1 MGRERI
7 GNTKESTKHQ
17 WKIREN
23 QYLHCSST
31 GNEWANQL
39 EIKLKGKI
47 SQKLHW
53 DKIKAYEREGKINQ
67 INLRNI
73 LQKASTTEELE
84 NKVGIHKNER
94 HIQSREKRNE
104 IIKEEKCSYERT
116 QKAIKIVWGIRSCLL
131 MCYQLTL
138 WNISKQVKHAQFLL
152 TDISNLL
159 KHIGTIIY
167 LLKSFQWLLTNSPNY
182 VALIKK
188 RKYSTTLCKRN

>member
-31 GNEWANQL
+31 GNEWVNQL

-73 LQKASTTEELE
+73 LQKASTKEELE

-94 HIQSREKRNE
+94 HIQSREK
-104 IIKEEKCSYERT
+104 S
-116 QKAIKIVWGIRSCLL
+116 
-131 MCYQLTL
+131 
-138 WNISKQVKHAQFLL
+138 
-152 TDISNLL
+152 
-159 KHIGTIIY
+159 
-167 LLKSFQWLLTNSPNY
+167 
-182 VALIKK
+182 KK
-188 RKYSTTLCKRN
+188 REWDYKRGKMFLWENTEGHKNCLRNKKLPTNVLSAYSLKYIQTSQAHTISSYWYLKLTPTYRNNYLPFKVISMATY

>member
-1 MGRERI
+1 M
-7 GNTKESTKHQ
+7 
-17 WKIREN
+17 
-23 QYLHCSST
+23 
-31 GNEWANQL
+31 NELNQL

-94 HIQSREKRNE
+94 HIQSREERNE

-138 WNISKQVKHAQFLL
+138 WNTYYIQTSQASTISSYLYLRL
-152 TDISNLL
+152 TQTYRNNYLPFKVISMA
-159 KHIGTIIY
+159 TY
-167 LLKSFQWLLTNSPNY
+167 
-182 VALIKK
+182 
-188 RKYSTTLCKRN
+188 